1 MLIQDTT
8 QAELDYIAARAVEAE
23 LARQAGSAGGVEDEA
38 AAAAEEKELAQWA
51 KAAGEASS
59 AGTGDPLVEDVVD
72 ESSEEEAE
80 AVDPP
85 ATRRGRVLRRVT
97 SGEPV
102 RPGRVV
108 QPRPAQEVSA
118 HQTRAAAAKK
128 SVKAAVAKEKA
139 SASSSSKRVQTPPS
153 SPPPA
158 GVDAE
163 VTFDF
168 GSLSPRRKRKA
179 AEEEVEDE

>member
-1 MLIQDTT
+1 MHT
-8 QAELDYIAARAVEAE
+8 
-23 LARQAGSAGGVEDEA
+23 
-38 AAAAEEKELAQWA
+38 
-51 KAAGEASS
+51 
-59 AGTGDPLVEDVVD
+59 
-72 ESSEEEAE
+72 EEAE

-85 ATRRGRVLRRVT
+85 VTGRGRVLRRAT

-108 QPRPAQEVSA
+108 QPRQAQEASA
-118 HQTRAAAAKK
+118 RQTRAAAAKK

-158 GVDAE
+158 DVNADVDAE

-168 GSLSPRRKRKA
+168 GSLNPRRKRKA

>member
-1 MLIQDTT
+1 M
-8 QAELDYIAARAVEAE
+8 
-23 LARQAGSAGGVEDEA
+23 
-38 AAAAEEKELAQWA
+38 
-51 KAAGEASS
+51 
-59 AGTGDPLVEDVVD
+59 VD

-85 ATRRGRVLRRVT
+85 ATGRGRVLRRAT
-97 SGEPV
+97 SGELV

-108 QPRPAQEVSA
+108 QPRQAQEASA
-118 HQTRAAAAKK
+118 RQTRAAAVNK
-128 SVKAAVAKEKA
+128 SVKATVAKEKA

-158 GVDAE
+158 DIDME